1 MKNQYVRL
9 FSSLL
14 GITFILSG
22 VIFTFTKT
30 YKDDKNKKIQEE
42 HIIVDEI
49 GNVYQTF
56 FEKENNLT
64 TYRTSLIEKINEY
77 VTYYS
82 QMSDGYDE
90 IIEMIEN
97 YETQITEIEDI
108 SSYLKDKCTDKYSV
122 VETNEKCNA
131 YYINLEKTINLFI
144 GDMKYFNSKIKEYN
158 EWTKTENESIIA
170 ETKYEELNEYNP
182 KKYKE
187 YVDLNNDKTFLGMNE
202 G

>member
-1 MKNQYVRL
+1 MKNQYIRL

-22 VIFTFTKT
+22 VIFAFTKT

-42 HIIVDEI
+42 YIIVDEI

-56 FEKENNLT
+56 FDKESNLT
-64 TYRTSLIEKINEY
+64 SYRTSIIDKINEY

-82 QMSDGYDE
+82 QMPDGYSE
-90 IIEMIEN
+90 IIEMVEN

-108 SSYLKDKCTDKYSV
+108 SSYLKDKCTGKYSV

-131 YYINLEKTINLFI
+131 YYIN
-144 GDMKYFNSKIKEYN
+144 
-158 EWTKTENESIIA
+158 
-170 ETKYEELNEYNP
+170 
-182 KKYKE
+182 
-187 YVDLNNDKTFLGMNE
+187 
-202 G
+202 